1 MAATWQNASRLNRW
15 WRARTYHWPLPLS
28 GDIAADLDAPA
39 SAYNCFAEAR
49 LGSLVQCRR
58 QAIACATVGTS
69 GSWRD
74 SAKQLYA
81 EAREPR
87 SAAMAPDT
95 GGCQ

>member
-1 MAATWQNASRLNRW
+1 MAAAWQNESRLNHC
-15 WRARTYHWPLPLS
+15 WRATTYPWKLPVL
-28 GDIAADLDAPA
+28 GAIPADLDAPA

-49 LGSLVQCRR
+49 LGSLVQCSR

-81 EAREPR
+81 EAGASR
-87 SAAMAPDT
+87 SAAMAPET
-95 GGCQ
+95 GSFQ